1 MEALKTILRIKR
13 VPKSVMERMKPWDA
27 EELRLREQKVRLK
40 CRSQLDK
47 GVDWELM
54 KKHLHTPEARQA
66 YEDFCRKTRVGVENQ
81 VVGLLYKRRP
91 DRYFQ
96 YYYGNYLLLQFKEQM
111 LTKGKNILVK
121 GKNILVKMESQI
133 WAFGWGIASISAYW
147 MLVGNEKEKL
157 N

>member
-13 VPKSVMERMKPWDA
+13 VPNSVRERMKPWDA
-27 EELRLREQKVRLK
+27 AELRRRDQKVRLK
-40 CRSQLDK
+40 CRSQLDE

-66 YEDFCRKTRVGVENQ
+66 YEDFCRETRVGVENQ
-81 VVGLLYKRRP
+81 VVRLVYTRCP

-96 YYYGNYLLLQFKEQM
+96 YYYGKHPLLQFKEQM

-121 GKNILVKMESQI
+121 KGNQI
-133 WAFGWGIASISAYW
+133 WAFGLGVASSSAGW
-147 MLVGNEKEKL
+147 VLVGNGKE
-157 N
+157 NVN